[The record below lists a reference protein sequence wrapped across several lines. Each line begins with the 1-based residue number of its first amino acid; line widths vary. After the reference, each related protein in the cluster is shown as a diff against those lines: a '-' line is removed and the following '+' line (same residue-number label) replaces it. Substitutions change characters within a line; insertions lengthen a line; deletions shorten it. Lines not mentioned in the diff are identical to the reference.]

1 MRNVDLEKVTPMMR
15 QYLETKKNYE
25 DAILFYRLGDFYE
38 MFFEDAITASKEL
51 DLALTGRDGGLDEKI
66 PMCGIP
72 HHVFKNYLSR
82 LIDKG
87 YKVAICDQVEDPKL
101 AKGIV
106 KREVTKVVTPGTFTD
121 TDYIEA
127 GSNNFMMSLYVRDNS
142 VSISYVD
149 YSTGMLMSTSRV
161 FINSTTRDEYI
172 ELIVSKISPREVV
185 INKEAERYFDRT
197 VLKNYLSEDNIDEIK
212 NKRYLEHLSS
222 ELKGELLNSKYR
234 ENISLEMLLNYL
246 SNVSKS
252 KLNHI
257 VKIAEINLEQKM
269 ILDENSMKNL
279 EILKGLNS
287 NRKSGSL
294 LEVLDYTKTSMGQR
308 LLKRWIEEPLLNI
321 SEIKRRQDYVEEFK
335 ADFIFLDDVRS
346 ILASIIDIERQ
357 MVKISDDEINPSEF
371 NALKESLKSTMELKS
386 YLEDSSFKNLQE
398 ISYRIDPL
406 YNIIEEIDSMII
418 EDAPVKT
425 VDVKFIKDGYSEE
438 LDELFKLSKDG
449 KKFLIDLEA
458 KEKEETGI
466 KNLKIKYNKI
476 LGYFI
481 EVTKSS
487 LDMVPDRYIR
497 KQTLVGS
504 ERFFTIELK
513 EMESKILNA
522 HEEANSLQLKLYGNL
537 IENFKRHTSLLLK
550 VSEIVSEIDVL
561 QGLAKSAIENKFVRP
576 DLNEDREI
584 SIKDGR
590 HPIVEFKNR
599 DDSFIPNDTV
609 LDMDKNLIHIITGPN
624 MAGKSTYMRQI
635 ALIVIMAQIGS
646 FVPAKSCNIGIVDR
660 IFTRIGASD
669 NLSKGESTFMV
680 EMKEVANILK
690 NATDKSLII
699 LDEVGRG
706 TSTFDGMSIAWAI
719 VEYISE
725 NIGAKTVFA
734 THYHELSK
742 IEETYKNVS
751 NLNIKVKKDG
761 EEIIFL
767 RKIVEGWTDNSY
779 GVDVAKLAGI
789 DEKVTNRAE
798 EILKS
803 LEKSKNLN
811 VKVKKDVVFEKSLF
825 DVKRDNF
832 IEDLKKLDPDSL
844 TPREALDL
852 VYEIK
857 KKSGELND

>member
-1 MRNVDLEKVTPMMR
+1 MRNVDFEKVTPMMR

-51 DLALTGRDGGLDEKI
+51 DLALTGRDAGLDEKI

-185 INKEAERYFDRT
+185 INREAERYFDRT

-222 ELKGELLNSKYR
+222 ELKDELLNSKYR

-371 NALKESLKSTMELKS
+371 NALKESLKSIMELKS

-635 ALIVIMAQIGS
+635 ALIVIMVQIGS

-779 GVDVAKLAGI
+779 GIDVAKLAGI

-825 DVKRDNF
+825 DVKRDKF
-832 IEDLKKLDPDSL
+832 IDDLKKLDPDSL

>member
-371 NALKESLKSTMELKS
+371 NALKESLKSIMELKS

-779 GVDVAKLAGI
+779 GIDVAKLAGI

-825 DVKRDNF
+825 DVKRDKF

>member
-1 MRNVDLEKVTPMMR
+1 MRNVDFEKVTPMMR

-172 ELIVSKISPREVV
+172 GLIVSKISPKEAV

-222 ELKGELLNSKYR
+222 ELKDELLNSKYR

-308 LLKRWIEEPLLNI
+308 LLRRWIEEPLLNI

-371 NALKESLKSTMELKS
+371 NALKESLKSIMELKS

-481 EVTKSS
+481 EVTKSA

-522 HEEANSLQLKLYGNL
+522 HEEANNLQLKLYGNL
-537 IENFKRHTSLLLK
+537 IENFKRHTSILLK

-576 DLNEDREI
+576 DLNEDQEI

-779 GVDVAKLAGI
+779 GIDVAKLAGI
-789 DEKVTNRAE
+789 DDKVTSRAE

-832 IEDLKKLDPDSL
+832 IDDLKKLDPDSL

>member
-1 MRNVDLEKVTPMMR
+1 MRNVDFEKVTPMMR

-51 DLALTGRDGGLDEKI
+51 DLALTGRDAGLEEKI

-172 ELIVSKISPREVV
+172 GLIVSKISPREVV
-185 INKEAERYFDRT
+185 INREAERYFDRT

-222 ELKGELLNSKYR
+222 ELKDELLNSKYR

-308 LLKRWIEEPLLNI
+308 LLRRWIEEPLLNI
-321 SEIKRRQDYVEEFK
+321 SEIKKRQNYVEEFK

-371 NALKESLKSTMELKS
+371 NALKESLKSIMELKS

-398 ISYRIDPL
+398 ISYRVDPL

-481 EVTKSS
+481 EVTKSA

-550 VSEIVSEIDVL
+550 VSEIVSVIDVL

-576 DLNEDREI
+576 DLNEDRKI

-789 DEKVTNRAE
+789 DEKVTSRAE

>member
-1 MRNVDLEKVTPMMR
+1 MRNVDFEKVTPMMR

-87 YKVAICDQVEDPKL
+87 YKVAICDQVEDPKF

-161 FINSTTRDEYI
+161 FINSTGRDEYI
-172 ELIVSKISPREVV
+172 ELIVSKISPKEVV

-222 ELKGELLNSKYR
+222 ELKDELLNSKYR

-308 LLKRWIEEPLLNI
+308 LLRRWIEEPLLNI

-357 MVKISDDEINPSEF
+357 MVKISDEEINPSEF
-371 NALKESLKSTMELKS
+371 NALKDSLKSIMELKS

-481 EVTKSS
+481 EVTKSA

-522 HEEANSLQLKLYGNL
+522 HEEANNLQLKLYGNL

-561 QGLAKSAIENKFVRP
+561 QGLAKSAIENRFVRP

-779 GVDVAKLAGI
+779 GIDVAKLAGI
-789 DEKVTNRAE
+789 DDKVTSRAE

-825 DVKRDNF
+825 DVKRDKF
-832 IEDLKKLDPDSL
+832 IDDLKKLDPDSL

>member
-1 MRNVDLEKVTPMMR
+1 MRNVDFEKVTPMMR

-72 HHVFKNYLSR
+72 HHVFKNYISR

-127 GSNNFMMSLYVRDNS
+127 GSNNFMMSLYVKDNS

-172 ELIVSKISPREVV
+172 GLIVSKISPKEVV
-185 INKEAERYFDRT
+185 INREAEGYFDRT

-222 ELKGELLNSKYR
+222 ELKGEFLNSKYR

-371 NALKESLKSTMELKS
+371 NALKESLKSIMELKS

-438 LDELFKLSKDG
+438 LDELFRLSKDG

-481 EVTKSS
+481 EVTKSA

-550 VSEIVSEIDVL
+550 ISEIVSEIDVL

-576 DLNEDREI
+576 DLNEDRKI

-779 GVDVAKLAGI
+779 GIDVAKLAGI

>member
-1 MRNVDLEKVTPMMR
+1 MRNVDFEKVTPMMR

-172 ELIVSKISPREVV
+172 GLIVSKISPKEVV
-185 INKEAERYFDRT
+185 INREAEEYFDRT

-222 ELKGELLNSKYR
+222 ELKDELLNSKYR

-371 NALKESLKSTMELKS
+371 NALKESLKSIMELKS

-458 KEKEETGI
+458 KEKEKTGI

-481 EVTKSS
+481 EVTKSA

-576 DLNEDREI
+576 NLNEDREI

-779 GVDVAKLAGI
+779 GIDVAKLAGI
-789 DEKVTNRAE
+789 DDKVTNRAE

-825 DVKRDNF
+825 DVKRDKF
-832 IEDLKKLDPDSL
+832 IDDLKKLDPDSL

>member
-1 MRNVDLEKVTPMMR
+1 MRNVDFEKVTPMMR

-51 DLALTGRDGGLDEKI
+51 DLALTGRDAGLDEKI

-172 ELIVSKISPREVV
+172 GLIVSKISPKEVV
-185 INKEAERYFDRT
+185 INREAERYFDRT

-222 ELKGELLNSKYR
+222 ELKDELLNSKYR

-308 LLKRWIEEPLLNI
+308 LLRRWIEEPLLNI

-371 NALKESLKSTMELKS
+371 NALKESLKSIMELKS

-438 LDELFKLSKDG
+438 LDELFRLSKDG

-481 EVTKSS
+481 EVTKSA

-550 VSEIVSEIDVL
+550 ISEIVSEIDVL

-576 DLNEDREI
+576 DLNEDRKI

-779 GVDVAKLAGI
+779 GIDVAKLAGI

>member
-38 MFFEDAITASKEL
+38 MFFDDAITASKEL
-51 DLALTGRDGGLDEKI
+51 DLALTGRGGGLDDKI

-72 HHVFKNYLSR
+72 HHVFKNYLSK

-127 GSNNFMMSLYVRDNS
+127 GSNNFMMSLYVRDKS
-142 VSISYVD
+142 VSITYVD
-149 YSTGMLMSTSRV
+149 YSTGMLLSTSKV
-161 FINSTTRDEYI
+161 FLNEGSRDEYI
-172 ELIVSKISPREVV
+172 DLIVSKISPKEVV
-185 INKEAERYFDRT
+185 INSDGERYFDKS
-197 VLKNYLSEDNIDEIK
+197 VLKNYINEKNIEEIK
-212 NKRYLEHLSS
+212 NKEYLKHLSS
-222 ELKGELLNSKYR
+222 ELKDELLNSKYR

-246 SNVSKS
+246 SNVSKT

-257 VKIAEINLEQKM
+257 VKIADINLDKKM
-269 ILDENSMKNL
+269 ILDENSMRNL

-308 LLKRWIEEPLLNI
+308 LLRRWIEEPLLNLTD
-321 SEIKRRQDYVEEFK
+321 IKKRQDYVEEFK
-335 ADFIFLDDVRS
+335 SDFILLDDVRS
-346 ILASIIDIERQ
+346 ILSSIIDMERQ
-357 MVKISDDEINPSEF
+357 MVKISDNEINPNEF
-371 NALKESLKSTMELKS
+371 NALKGSLESVMELKS
-386 YLEDSSFKNLQE
+386 YLEGSNFKNLNE
-398 ISYRIDPL
+398 ISYELKPL
-406 YNIIEEIDSMII
+406 YNIIEEIESMIV

-425 VDVKFIKDGYSEE
+425 VDVKFIKDGYNEE
-438 LDELFKLSKDG
+438 LDELFRLSKDG

-487 LDMVPDRYIR
+487 LDMVPERYIR

-522 HEEANSLQLKLYGNL
+522 HDEANSLQLKLYDNL
-537 IENFKRHTSLLLK
+537 IENFKKYTSLLLEI
-550 VSEIVSEIDVL
+550 SEIVSRIDVL
-561 QGLAKSAIENKFVRP
+561 QGLAKSAIENRFVRP
-576 DLNEDREI
+576 ELNEDKKI
-584 SIKDGR
+584 TIKDGR

-599 DDSFIPNDTV
+599 DDSFIPNDTI

-706 TSTFDGMSIAWAI
+706 TSTFDGMSIAWSI

-779 GVDVAKLAGI
+779 GIDVAKLAGI
-789 DEKVTNRAE
+789 DEKVTKRAE

-803 LEKSKNLN
+803 LEKTKDLN

-832 IEDLKKLDPDSL
+832 IDDLKKLDPDSL

>member
-1 MRNVDLEKVTPMMR
+1 MRNVDFEKVTPMMR

-172 ELIVSKISPREVV
+172 GLIVSKISPREVV

-212 NKRYLEHLSS
+212 NKRYLVHLSS
-222 ELKGELLNSKYR
+222 ELKDELLNSKYR

-308 LLKRWIEEPLLNI
+308 LLRRWIEEPLLNI

-371 NALKESLKSTMELKS
+371 NALKESLKSIMELKS

-481 EVTKSS
+481 EVTKSA

-561 QGLAKSAIENKFVRP
+561 QGFAKSAIENRFVRP
-576 DLNEDREI
+576 DLNEEREI

-779 GVDVAKLAGI
+779 GIDVAKLAGI
-789 DEKVTNRAE
+789 DEKVTSRAE

-825 DVKRDNF
+825 DVKRDKF
-832 IEDLKKLDPDSL
+832 IDDLKKLDPDSL

>member
-1 MRNVDLEKVTPMMR
+1 MRNVDFEKVTPMMR

-51 DLALTGRDGGLDEKI
+51 DLALTGRDGGFDEKI

-172 ELIVSKISPREVV
+172 GLIVSKISPKEVV
-185 INKEAERYFDRT
+185 INREAERYFDRT

-222 ELKGELLNSKYR
+222 ELKDELLNSKYR

-308 LLKRWIEEPLLNI
+308 LLRRWIEEPLLNI

-371 NALKESLKSTMELKS
+371 NALKESLKSIMELKS

-438 LDELFKLSKDG
+438 LDELFRLSKDG

-481 EVTKSS
+481 EVTKSA

-550 VSEIVSEIDVL
+550 ISEIVSEIDVL

-576 DLNEDREI
+576 DLNEDRKI

-779 GVDVAKLAGI
+779 GIDVAKLAGI

>member
-1 MRNVDLEKVTPMMR
+1 MRNVDFEKVTPMMR

-172 ELIVSKISPREVV
+172 GLIVSKISPREVV

-257 VKIAEINLEQKM
+257 VKIAEINLEQRM

-321 SEIKRRQDYVEEFK
+321 SEIKRRQDYVDEFK

-371 NALKESLKSTMELKS
+371 NALKESLKSIMELKS

-481 EVTKSS
+481 EVTKSA

-522 HEEANSLQLKLYGNL
+522 HEEANNLQLKLYGNL

-576 DLNEDREI
+576 ALNEDREI

-779 GVDVAKLAGI
+779 GIDVAKLAGI

-825 DVKRDNF
+825 DVKRDKF
-832 IEDLKKLDPDSL
+832 IDDLKKLDPDSL

>member
-1 MRNVDLEKVTPMMR
+1 MRNVDFEKVTPMMR

-161 FINSTTRDEYI
+161 FINSNTRDEYI

-185 INKEAERYFDRT
+185 INREAERYFDRT
-197 VLKNYLSEDNIDEIK
+197 VLKNYLSEDNIYEIK
-212 NKRYLEHLSS
+212 NKIYLEHLSS
-222 ELKGELLNSKYR
+222 ELKDELLNSKYR

-308 LLKRWIEEPLLNI
+308 LLRRWIEEPLLNI

-371 NALKESLKSTMELKS
+371 NALKESLKSIMELKS

-481 EVTKSS
+481 EVTKSA

-522 HEEANSLQLKLYGNL
+522 HEEANNLQLKLYGNL

-576 DLNEDREI
+576 AINEDREI

-779 GVDVAKLAGI
+779 GIDVAKLAGI

-825 DVKRDNF
+825 DVKRDKF
-832 IEDLKKLDPDSL
+832 IDDLKKLDPDSL

>member
-172 ELIVSKISPREVV
+172 GLIVSKISPREVV

-222 ELKGELLNSKYR
+222 ELKDELLNSKYR

-308 LLKRWIEEPLLNI
+308 LLRRWIEEPLLNI

-371 NALKESLKSTMELKS
+371 NALKDSLKSIMELKS

-481 EVTKSS
+481 EVTKSA

-522 HEEANSLQLKLYGNL
+522 HEEANNLQLKLYGNL

-561 QGLAKSAIENKFVRP
+561 QGLAKSAIENRFVRP
-576 DLNEDREI
+576 DLNEDRKI

-779 GVDVAKLAGI
+779 GIDVAKLAGI
-789 DEKVTNRAE
+789 DDKVTNRAE

>member
-371 NALKESLKSTMELKS
+371 NALKESLKSIMELKS

-779 GVDVAKLAGI
+779 GIDVAKLAGI

>member
-1 MRNVDLEKVTPMMR
+1 MRNVDFEKVTPMMR

-172 ELIVSKISPREVV
+172 ELIVSKISPKEVV

-222 ELKGELLNSKYR
+222 ELKDELLNSKYR

-269 ILDENSMKNL
+269 ILDENSIKNL

-308 LLKRWIEEPLLNI
+308 LLRRWIEEPLLNI
-321 SEIKRRQDYVEEFK
+321 SEIKKRQNYVEEFK

-371 NALKESLKSTMELKS
+371 NALKESLKSIMELKS

-481 EVTKSS
+481 EVTKSA

-576 DLNEDREI
+576 ALNEDREI

-779 GVDVAKLAGI
+779 GIDVAKLAGI

-825 DVKRDNF
+825 DVKRDKF
-832 IEDLKKLDPDSL
+832 IDDLKKLDPDSL

>member
-51 DLALTGRDGGLDEKI
+51 DLALTGRDAGLEEKI

-72 HHVFKNYLSR
+72 HHVFKNYISR

-127 GSNNFMMSLYVRDNS
+127 GSNNFMMSLYVKDNS

-222 ELKGELLNSKYR
+222 ELKDELLNSKYR

-308 LLKRWIEEPLLNI
+308 LLRRWIEEPLLNI

>member
-38 MFFEDAITASKEL
+38 MFFDDAITASKEL
-51 DLALTGRDGGLDEKI
+51 DLALTGRGGGLDDKI

-72 HHVFKNYLSR
+72 HHVFKNYLSK

-87 YKVAICDQVEDPKL
+87 YKVAMCDQVEDPKL

-142 VSISYVD
+142 VSITYVD
-149 YSTGMLMSTSRV
+149 YSTGMLLSTSKV
-161 FINSTTRDEYI
+161 FLNEGSRDEYI
-172 ELIVSKISPREVV
+172 DLIVSKISPKEVV
-185 INKEAERYFDRT
+185 INSDGERYFDKS
-197 VLKNYLSEDNIDEIK
+197 VLKNYINEKNIEEIK
-212 NKRYLEHLSS
+212 NKEYLKHLSS
-222 ELKGELLNSKYR
+222 ELKDELLNSKYR

-246 SNVSKS
+246 SNVSKT

-257 VKIAEINLEQKM
+257 VKIADINLEQKM
-269 ILDENSMKNL
+269 ILDENSMRNL

-308 LLKRWIEEPLLNI
+308 LLRRWIEEPLLNLTD
-321 SEIKRRQDYVEEFK
+321 IKKRQDYVEEFK
-335 ADFIFLDDVRS
+335 SDFILLDDVRS
-346 ILASIIDIERQ
+346 ILSSIMDIERQ
-357 MVKISDDEINPSEF
+357 MVKISDNEINPNEF
-371 NALKESLKSTMELKS
+371 NALKGSLESVMELKS
-386 YLEDSSFKNLQE
+386 YLEGSNFKNLNE
-398 ISYRIDPL
+398 ISYKLKPL
-406 YNIIEEIDSMII
+406 YNIIEEIDSMIV

-425 VDVKFIKDGYSEE
+425 VDVKFIKDGYNEE
-438 LDELFKLSKDG
+438 LDELFRLSKDG

-481 EVTKSS
+481 EVTKSA
-487 LDMVPDRYIR
+487 LDMVPERYIR

-522 HEEANSLQLKLYGNL
+522 HDEANSLQLKLYDNL
-537 IENFKRHTSLLLK
+537 IENFKKYTSLLLE
-550 VSEIVSEIDVL
+550 VSEIVSRIDVL
-561 QGLAKSAIENKFVRP
+561 QGLAKSAIENRFIRP
-576 DLNEDREI
+576 ELNEDKTI
-584 SIKDGR
+584 IIKDGR

-599 DDSFIPNDTV
+599 DDSFIPNDTI

-635 ALIVIMAQIGS
+635 ALIVIMAQVGS

-706 TSTFDGMSIAWAI
+706 TSTFDGMSIAWSI

-779 GVDVAKLAGI
+779 GIDVAKLAGI
-789 DEKVTNRAE
+789 DEKVTKRAE

-803 LEKSKNLN
+803 LEKTKDLN

-825 DVKRDNF
+825 DVKKDNF
-832 IEDLKKLDPDSL
+832 IDDLKKLDPDSL

>member
-1 MRNVDLEKVTPMMR
+1 MMR

-38 MFFEDAITASKEL
+38 MFFDDAITASKEL
-51 DLALTGRDGGLDEKI
+51 DLALTGRGGGLDDKI

-72 HHVFKNYLSR
+72 HHVFKNYLSK

-142 VSISYVD
+142 VSITYVD
-149 YSTGMLMSTSRV
+149 YSTGMLLSTSKV
-161 FINSTTRDEYI
+161 FLNVGSRDEYI
-172 ELIVSKISPREVV
+172 DLIVSKISPKEVV
-185 INKEAERYFDRT
+185 INSDGERYFDSS
-197 VLKNYLSEDNIDEIK
+197 VLKNYINEKNIEEIK
-212 NKRYLEHLSS
+212 NKEYLKHLSS
-222 ELKGELLNSKYR
+222 ELKDELLNSKYR
-234 ENISLEMLLNYL
+234 ENISLEMLFNYL
-246 SNVSKS
+246 SNVSKT

-257 VKIAEINLEQKM
+257 VKIADINLEQKM
-269 ILDENSMKNL
+269 ILDENSMRNL

-308 LLKRWIEEPLLNI
+308 LLRRWIEEPLLNVTD
-321 SEIKRRQDYVEEFK
+321 IKKRQDYVEEFK
-335 ADFIFLDDVRS
+335 SDFILLDDVRS
-346 ILASIIDIERQ
+346 ILSSIIDIERQ
-357 MVKISDDEINPSEF
+357 MVKISDNEINPNEF
-371 NALKESLKSTMELKS
+371 NALKGSLESVMELKS
-386 YLEDSSFKNLQE
+386 YLEGSNFKNLNE
-398 ISYRIDPL
+398 ISYELKPL
-406 YNIIEEIDSMII
+406 YNIIEEIDSMIV

-425 VDVKFIKDGYSEE
+425 VDVKFIKDGYNEE
-438 LDELFKLSKDG
+438 LDELFRLSKDG

-481 EVTKSS
+481 EVTKSA
-487 LDMVPDRYIR
+487 LDMVPERYIR

-522 HEEANSLQLKLYGNL
+522 HDEANSLQLKLYDNL
-537 IENFKRHTSLLLK
+537 IENFKKYTSLLLE
-550 VSEIVSEIDVL
+550 VSEIVSRIDVL
-561 QGLAKSAIENKFVRP
+561 QGLAKSAIENRFVRP
-576 DLNEDREI
+576 ELNEDKKI
-584 SIKDGR
+584 TIKDGR

-599 DDSFIPNDTV
+599 DDSFIPNDTI

-706 TSTFDGMSIAWAI
+706 TSTFDGMSIAWSI

-779 GVDVAKLAGI
+779 GIDVAKLAGI
-789 DEKVTNRAE
+789 DEKVTKRAE

-803 LEKSKNLN
+803 LENTKDLN

-832 IEDLKKLDPDSL
+832 IDDLKKLDPDSL

>member
-1 MRNVDLEKVTPMMR
+1 MRNVDFEKVTPMMR

-127 GSNNFMMSLYVRDNS
+127 GSNNFMMSLYVKDNS

-172 ELIVSKISPREVV
+172 GLIVSKISPKEVV
-185 INKEAERYFDRT
+185 INREAEGYFDRT

-222 ELKGELLNSKYR
+222 ELKGEFLNSKYR

-371 NALKESLKSTMELKS
+371 NALKESLKSIMELKS

-438 LDELFKLSKDG
+438 LDELFRLSKDG

-481 EVTKSS
+481 EVTKSA

-550 VSEIVSEIDVL
+550 ISEIVSEIDVL

-576 DLNEDREI
+576 DLNEDRKI

-779 GVDVAKLAGI
+779 GIDVAKLAGI

>member
-1 MRNVDLEKVTPMMR
+1 MRNVDFEKVTPMMR

-161 FINSTTRDEYI
+161 FINSNTRDEYI

-308 LLKRWIEEPLLNI
+308 LLRRWIEEPLLNI

-371 NALKESLKSTMELKS
+371 NALKESLKSIMELKS
-386 YLEDSSFKNLQE
+386 YLEDSSYKNLQE

-481 EVTKSS
+481 EVTKSA

-522 HEEANSLQLKLYGNL
+522 HEEANSLQLKLYSNL

-779 GVDVAKLAGI
+779 GIDVAKLAGI

-825 DVKRDNF
+825 DVKRDKF
-832 IEDLKKLDPDSL
+832 IDDLKKLDPDSL

>member
-1 MRNVDLEKVTPMMR
+1 MRNVDFEKVTPMMR

-197 VLKNYLSEDNIDEIK
+197 VLKNYLSEDNIYEIK

-222 ELKGELLNSKYR
+222 ELKDELLNSNYR

-308 LLKRWIEEPLLNI
+308 LLRRWIEEPLLNI

-371 NALKESLKSTMELKS
+371 NALKESLKSIMELKS

-522 HEEANSLQLKLYGNL
+522 HEEANNLQLKLYGNL

-576 DLNEDREI
+576 ALNEDREI

-719 VEYISE
+719 VEFISE

-779 GVDVAKLAGI
+779 GIDVAKLAGI

>member
-172 ELIVSKISPREVV
+172 GLIVSKISPKEAV

-222 ELKGELLNSKYR
+222 ELKDELLNSKYR

-308 LLKRWIEEPLLNI
+308 LLRRWIEEPLLNI

-371 NALKESLKSTMELKS
+371 NALKESLKSIMELKS

-481 EVTKSS
+481 EVTKSA

-522 HEEANSLQLKLYGNL
+522 HEEANNLQLKLYGNL
-537 IENFKRHTSLLLK
+537 IENFKRHTSILLK

-576 DLNEDREI
+576 DLNEDQEI

-779 GVDVAKLAGI
+779 GIDVAKLAGI
-789 DEKVTNRAE
+789 DDKVTSRAE

>member
-1 MRNVDLEKVTPMMR
+1 MRNVDFEKVTPMMR
-15 QYLETKKNYE
+15 QYLETKKNYK

-172 ELIVSKISPREVV
+172 GLIVSKISPKEVV
-185 INKEAERYFDRT
+185 INREAEEYFDRT

-222 ELKGELLNSKYR
+222 ELKDELLNSKYR

-371 NALKESLKSTMELKS
+371 NALKESLKSIMELKS

-458 KEKEETGI
+458 KEKEKTGI

-481 EVTKSS
+481 EVTKSA

-576 DLNEDREI
+576 ALNEDRGI

-779 GVDVAKLAGI
+779 GIDVAKLAGI

>member
-371 NALKESLKSTMELKS
+371 NALKESLKSIMELKS

-635 ALIVIMAQIGS
+635 ALIVIMVQIGS

-779 GVDVAKLAGI
+779 GIDVAKLAGI

-825 DVKRDNF
+825 DVKRDKF
-832 IEDLKKLDPDSL
+832 IDDLKKLDPDSL

>member
-38 MFFEDAITASKEL
+38 MFFDDAITASKEL
-51 DLALTGRDGGLDEKI
+51 DLALTGRGGGLDDKI

-72 HHVFKNYLSR
+72 HHVFKNYLSK

-142 VSISYVD
+142 VSITYVD
-149 YSTGMLMSTSRV
+149 YSTGMLLSTSKV
-161 FINSTTRDEYI
+161 FLNVGSRDEYI
-172 ELIVSKISPREVV
+172 DLIVSKISPKEVV
-185 INKEAERYFDRT
+185 INSDGERYFDSS
-197 VLKNYLSEDNIDEIK
+197 VLKNYINEKNIEEIK
-212 NKRYLEHLSS
+212 NKEYLKHLSS
-222 ELKGELLNSKYR
+222 ELKDELLNSKYR

-246 SNVSKS
+246 SNVSKT

-257 VKIAEINLEQKM
+257 VKIADINLEQKM
-269 ILDENSMKNL
+269 ILDENSMRNL

-308 LLKRWIEEPLLNI
+308 LLRRWIEEPLLNVTD
-321 SEIKRRQDYVEEFK
+321 IKKRQDYVEEFK
-335 ADFIFLDDVRS
+335 SDFILLDDVRS
-346 ILASIIDIERQ
+346 ILSSIIDMERQ
-357 MVKISDDEINPSEF
+357 MVKISDNEINPNEF
-371 NALKESLKSTMELKS
+371 NALKGSLESVMELKS
-386 YLEDSSFKNLQE
+386 YLEGSNFKNLNE
-398 ISYRIDPL
+398 ISYELKPL
-406 YNIIEEIDSMII
+406 YNIIEEIDSMIV

-425 VDVKFIKDGYSEE
+425 VDVKFIKDGYNEE
-438 LDELFKLSKDG
+438 LDELFRLSKDG

-481 EVTKSS
+481 EVTKSA
-487 LDMVPDRYIR
+487 LDMVPERYIR

-522 HEEANSLQLKLYGNL
+522 HDEANSLQLKLYDNL
-537 IENFKRHTSLLLK
+537 IENFKKYTSLLLE
-550 VSEIVSEIDVL
+550 VSEIVSRIDVL
-561 QGLAKSAIENKFVRP
+561 QGLAKSAIENRFVRP
-576 DLNEDREI
+576 ELNEDKKI
-584 SIKDGR
+584 TIKDGR

-599 DDSFIPNDTV
+599 DDSFIPNDTI

-706 TSTFDGMSIAWAI
+706 TSTFDGMSIAWSI

-779 GVDVAKLAGI
+779 GIDVAKLAGI
-789 DEKVTNRAE
+789 DEKVTKRAE

-803 LEKSKNLN
+803 LEKTKDLN
-811 VKVKKDVVFEKSLF
+811 IKVKKDVVFEKSLF

-832 IEDLKKLDPDSL
+832 IDDLKKLDPDSL

>member
-1 MRNVDLEKVTPMMR
+1 MRNVDFEKVTPMMR

-172 ELIVSKISPREVV
+172 GLIVSKISPREVV

-222 ELKGELLNSKYR
+222 ELKDELLNSKYR

-308 LLKRWIEEPLLNI
+308 LLRRWIEEPLLNI

-371 NALKESLKSTMELKS
+371 NALKESLKSIMELKS

-779 GVDVAKLAGI
+779 GIDVAKLAGI

>member
-1 MRNVDLEKVTPMMR
+1 MRNVDFEKVTPMMR

-172 ELIVSKISPREVV
+172 GLIVSKISPKEAV

-222 ELKGELLNSKYR
+222 ELKDELLNSKYR

-308 LLKRWIEEPLLNI
+308 LLRRWIEEPLLNI

-371 NALKESLKSTMELKS
+371 NALKESLKSIMELKS

-635 ALIVIMAQIGS
+635 ALIVIMVQIGS

-779 GVDVAKLAGI
+779 GIDVAKLAGI

-825 DVKRDNF
+825 DVKRDKF
-832 IEDLKKLDPDSL
+832 IDDLKKLDPDSL

>member
-1 MRNVDLEKVTPMMR
+1 MRNVDFEKVTPMMR
-15 QYLETKKNYE
+15 QYLETKKNYK

-172 ELIVSKISPREVV
+172 GLIVSKISPKEVV
-185 INKEAERYFDRT
+185 INREAEEYFDRT

-222 ELKGELLNSKYR
+222 ELKDELLNSKYR

-371 NALKESLKSTMELKS
+371 NALKESLKSIMELKS

-561 QGLAKSAIENKFVRP
+561 QGFAKSAIENKFVRP

-779 GVDVAKLAGI
+779 GIDVAKLAGI
-789 DEKVTNRAE
+789 DEKVTSRAE

>member
-1 MRNVDLEKVTPMMR
+1 MRNVDFEKVTPMMR

-161 FINSTTRDEYI
+161 FINSTARDEYI
-172 ELIVSKISPREVV
+172 GLIVSKISPKEVV
-185 INKEAERYFDRT
+185 INREAERYFDRT

-222 ELKGELLNSKYR
+222 ELKDELLNSKYR

-321 SEIKRRQDYVEEFK
+321 SEIKKRQDYVEEFK

-371 NALKESLKSTMELKS
+371 NALKESLKSIMELKS

-458 KEKEETGI
+458 KEKEKTGI

-481 EVTKSS
+481 EVTKSA

-561 QGLAKSAIENKFVRP
+561 QGFAKSAIENKFVRP

-779 GVDVAKLAGI
+779 GIDVAKLAGI
-789 DEKVTNRAE
+789 DDKVTNRAE

-825 DVKRDNF
+825 DVKRDKF
-832 IEDLKKLDPDSL
+832 IDDLKKLDPDSL

>member
-38 MFFEDAITASKEL
+38 MFFDDAITASKEL
-51 DLALTGRDGGLDEKI
+51 DLALTGRGGGLDDKI

-72 HHVFKNYLSR
+72 HHVFKNYLSK

-127 GSNNFMMSLYVRDNS
+127 GLNNFMMSLYVMDKS
-142 VSISYVD
+142 VSITYVD
-149 YSTGMLMSTSRV
+149 YSTGMLLSTSKV
-161 FINSTTRDEYI
+161 FLNEVSRDEYI
-172 ELIVSKISPREVV
+172 DLIVSKISPKEVV
-185 INKEAERYFDRT
+185 INLDAERYFDKS
-197 VLKNYLSEDNIDEIK
+197 VLKNYINEKNIEEIK
-212 NKRYLEHLSS
+212 NKEYLKHLSS
-222 ELKGELLNSKYR
+222 ELKDELLNSKYR

-246 SNVSKS
+246 SNVSKT

-257 VKIAEINLEQKM
+257 VKIADINLEQKM
-269 ILDENSMKNL
+269 ILDENSMRNL

-308 LLKRWIEEPLLNI
+308 LLRRWIEEPLLNVTD
-321 SEIKRRQDYVEEFK
+321 IKKRQDYVEEFK
-335 ADFIFLDDVRS
+335 SDFILLDDVRS
-346 ILASIIDIERQ
+346 ILSSIMDIERQ
-357 MVKISDDEINPSEF
+357 MVKISDNEINPNEF
-371 NALKESLKSTMELKS
+371 NALKGSLESVMELKS
-386 YLEDSSFKNLQE
+386 YLEGSNFKNLNE
-398 ISYRIDPL
+398 ISYELKPL

-425 VDVKFIKDGYSEE
+425 VDVKFIKDGYNEE
-438 LDELFKLSKDG
+438 LDELFRLSKDG

-481 EVTKSS
+481 EVTKSA
-487 LDMVPDRYIR
+487 LDMVPERYIR

-522 HEEANSLQLKLYGNL
+522 HDEANSLQLKLYDNL
-537 IENFKRHTSLLLK
+537 IENFKKYTSLLLE
-550 VSEIVSEIDVL
+550 VSEIVSRIDVL
-561 QGLAKSAIENKFVRP
+561 QGLAKSAIENRFVRP
-576 DLNEDREI
+576 ELNEDKTI
-584 SIKDGR
+584 IIKDGR

-599 DDSFIPNDTV
+599 DDSFIPNDTI
-609 LDMDKNLIHIITGPN
+609 LDMDRNLIHIITGPN

-706 TSTFDGMSIAWAI
+706 TSTFDGMSIAWSI

-779 GVDVAKLAGI
+779 GIDVAKLAGI
-789 DEKVTNRAE
+789 DEKVTKRAE
-798 EILKS
+798 EILES
-803 LEKSKNLN
+803 LEKTKDLN

-832 IEDLKKLDPDSL
+832 IDDLKKLDPDSL

>member
-1 MRNVDLEKVTPMMR
+1 MRNVDFEKVTPMMR

-149 YSTGMLMSTSRV
+149 YSTGMLMSTSKV
-161 FINSTTRDEYI
+161 FLNEGSRDEYI
-172 ELIVSKISPREVV
+172 ELIVSKISPKEVV

-197 VLKNYLSEDNIDEIK
+197 VLKNYLNEENIDEIK

-234 ENISLEMLLNYL
+234 ENISFEMLLNYL

-257 VKIAEINLEQKM
+257 VKIAEINLEKKM

-308 LLKRWIEEPLLNI
+308 LLRRWIEEPLLNI

-371 NALKESLKSTMELKS
+371 NALKESLKSIMELKS

-458 KEKEETGI
+458 KEKEKTGI

-561 QGLAKSAIENKFVRP
+561 QGFAKSAIENKFVRP

-779 GVDVAKLAGI
+779 GIDVAKLAGI
-789 DEKVTNRAE
+789 DEKVTSRAE

-825 DVKRDNF
+825 DVKKDNF
-832 IEDLKKLDPDSL
+832 VEDLKKLDPDSL

>member
-1 MRNVDLEKVTPMMR
+1 
-15 QYLETKKNYE
+15 
-25 DAILFYRLGDFYE
+25 
-38 MFFEDAITASKEL
+38 
-51 DLALTGRDGGLDEKI
+51 
-66 PMCGIP
+66 
-72 HHVFKNYLSR
+72 
-82 LIDKG
+82 
-87 YKVAICDQVEDPKL
+87 
-101 AKGIV
+101 
-106 KREVTKVVTPGTFTD
+106 
-121 TDYIEA
+121 
-127 GSNNFMMSLYVRDNS
+127 
-142 VSISYVD
+142 
-149 YSTGMLMSTSRV
+149 
-161 FINSTTRDEYI
+161 
-172 ELIVSKISPREVV
+172 
-185 INKEAERYFDRT
+185 
-197 VLKNYLSEDNIDEIK
+197 
-212 NKRYLEHLSS
+212 
-222 ELKGELLNSKYR
+222 
-234 ENISLEMLLNYL
+234 
-246 SNVSKS
+246 
-252 KLNHI
+252 
-257 VKIAEINLEQKM
+257 
-269 ILDENSMKNL
+269 
-279 EILKGLNS
+279 
-287 NRKSGSL
+287 
-294 LEVLDYTKTSMGQR
+294 
-308 LLKRWIEEPLLNI
+308 
-321 SEIKRRQDYVEEFK
+321 
-335 ADFIFLDDVRS
+335 
-346 ILASIIDIERQ
+346 
-357 MVKISDDEINPSEF
+357 
-371 NALKESLKSTMELKS
+371 MELKS

-481 EVTKSS
+481 EVTKSA

-576 DLNEDREI
+576 ALNEDREI

-779 GVDVAKLAGI
+779 GIDVAKLAGI

-825 DVKRDNF
+825 DVKRDKF
-832 IEDLKKLDPDSL
+832 IDDLKKLDPDSL

>member
-38 MFFEDAITASKEL
+38 MFFDDAITASKEL
-51 DLALTGRDGGLDEKI
+51 DLALTGRGGGLDDKI

-72 HHVFKNYLSR
+72 HHVFKNYLSK

-127 GSNNFMMSLYVRDNS
+127 GSNNFMMSLYVRDKS
-142 VSISYVD
+142 VSITYVD
-149 YSTGMLMSTSRV
+149 YSTGMLLSTSKV
-161 FINSTTRDEYI
+161 FLNEGSRDEYI
-172 ELIVSKISPREVV
+172 DLIVSKISPKEVV
-185 INKEAERYFDRT
+185 INSDSERYFDKS
-197 VLKNYLSEDNIDEIK
+197 VLKNFINEKNIEEIRNKEYLK
-212 NKRYLEHLSS
+212 HLSS
-222 ELKGELLNSKYR
+222 ELKDELLNSKYR
-234 ENISLEMLLNYL
+234 ENISLEMLFNYL
-246 SNVSKS
+246 SNVSKT

-257 VKIAEINLEQKM
+257 VKIADINLEQKM
-269 ILDENSMKNL
+269 ILDENSMRNL

-308 LLKRWIEEPLLNI
+308 LLRRWIEEPLLNVTD
-321 SEIKRRQDYVEEFK
+321 IKKRQDYVEEFK
-335 ADFIFLDDVRS
+335 SDFILLDDVRS
-346 ILASIIDIERQ
+346 ILSSIIDIERQ
-357 MVKISDDEINPSEF
+357 MVKISDNEINPNEF
-371 NALKESLKSTMELKS
+371 NALKGSLESAMELKS
-386 YLEDSSFKNLQE
+386 YLEGSNFKNLNE
-398 ISYRIDPL
+398 ISYELKPL
-406 YNIIEEIDSMII
+406 YNIIEEIDSMIV

-425 VDVKFIKDGYSEE
+425 VDVKFIKDGYNEE
-438 LDELFKLSKDG
+438 LDELFRLSKDG

-481 EVTKSS
+481 EVTKSA
-487 LDMVPDRYIR
+487 LDMVPERYIR

-522 HEEANSLQLKLYGNL
+522 HDEANSLQLKLYDNL
-537 IENFKRHTSLLLK
+537 IENFKKYTSLLLE
-550 VSEIVSEIDVL
+550 VSEIVSRIDVL
-561 QGLAKSAIENKFVRP
+561 QGLAKSAIENRFIRP
-576 DLNEDREI
+576 EINEDKTI
-584 SIKDGR
+584 IIKDGR

-599 DDSFIPNDTV
+599 DDSFIPNDTI
-609 LDMDKNLIHIITGPN
+609 LDMDRNLIHIITGPN

-706 TSTFDGMSIAWAI
+706 TSTFDGMSIAWSI

-779 GVDVAKLAGI
+779 GIDVAKLAGI
-789 DEKVTNRAE
+789 DEKVTKRAE

-803 LEKSKNLN
+803 LEKTKDLN

-832 IEDLKKLDPDSL
+832 IDDLKKLDPDSL

>member
-38 MFFEDAITASKEL
+38 MFFDDAITASKEL
-51 DLALTGRDGGLDEKI
+51 DLALTGRGGGLDDKI

-72 HHVFKNYLSR
+72 HHVFKNYLSK

-142 VSISYVD
+142 VSITYVD
-149 YSTGMLMSTSRV
+149 YSTGMLLSNSKV
-161 FINSTTRDEYI
+161 FLNEGSRDEYI
-172 ELIVSKISPREVV
+172 DLIVSKISPKEVV
-185 INKEAERYFDRT
+185 INADAERYFDKS
-197 VLKNYLSEDNIDEIK
+197 VLKNYINEKNIEEIK
-212 NKRYLEHLSS
+212 NKEYLKHLSS
-222 ELKGELLNSKYR
+222 ELKDELLNSKYR

-246 SNVSKS
+246 SNVSKT

-257 VKIAEINLEQKM
+257 VKIADINLEQKM
-269 ILDENSMKNL
+269 ILDENSMRNL

-308 LLKRWIEEPLLNI
+308 LLRRWIEEPLLNVA
-321 SEIKRRQDYVEEFK
+321 EIKKRQDYVEEFK
-335 ADFIFLDDVRS
+335 SDFILLDDVRS
-346 ILASIIDIERQ
+346 ILSSIMDIERQ
-357 MVKISDDEINPSEF
+357 MVKISDNEINPNEF
-371 NALKESLKSTMELKS
+371 NALKGSLESVMELKS
-386 YLEDSSFKNLQE
+386 YLEGSNFKNLNE
-398 ISYRIDPL
+398 ISYELKPL
-406 YNIIEEIDSMII
+406 YNILEEIDSMIV

-425 VDVKFIKDGYSEE
+425 VDVKFIKDGYNEE
-438 LDELFKLSKDG
+438 LDELFRLSKDG

-481 EVTKSS
+481 EVTKSA
-487 LDMVPDRYIR
+487 LDMVPERYIR

-522 HEEANSLQLKLYGNL
+522 HDEANSLQLKLYDNL
-537 IENFKRHTSLLLK
+537 IENFKKYTSLLLE
-550 VSEIVSEIDVL
+550 VSEIVSRIDVL
-561 QGLAKSAIENKFVRP
+561 QGLAKSAIENRFIRP
-576 DLNEDREI
+576 ELNEDKTI
-584 SIKDGR
+584 IIKDGR

-599 DDSFIPNDTV
+599 DDSFIPNDTI

-779 GVDVAKLAGI
+779 GIDVAKLAGI
-789 DEKVTNRAE
+789 DEKVTKRAE

-803 LEKSKNLN
+803 LEKTKDLN

-832 IEDLKKLDPDSL
+832 IDDLKKLDPDSL